1 MSWNKHEAVS
11 YARSHAHHYST
22 GYCAR
27 AVAAAIR
34 AGGLR
39 MALMQKTSGVLL
51 RRQDSVKCMAP
62 LLRVML
68 QSLTHCLVR
77 IGRYGQK
84 SPFTG
89 TIDMKNILPL
99 LLIFSFYATAGL
111 SDPIE
116 RAVKFNSWY
125 VNQIN
130 KDIFPITDGNEIDKY
145 VTASTMKKLRHAQ
158 DPRYADEEFY
168 EADIFLKAQYVGDD
182 WPQNVTAIAGDTDPV
197 CVNVYIAFGKKKGH
211 IVIDCMVKE
220 DNLWKVQ
227 SVSAVEFSRNLTI
240 PN

>member
-1 MSWNKHEAVS
+1 
-11 YARSHAHHYST
+11 
-22 GYCAR
+22 
-27 AVAAAIR
+27 
-34 AGGLR
+34 
-39 MALMQKTSGVLL
+39 MALMQKTSGALL
-51 RRQDSVKCMAP
+51 RKQDSARCTAP
-62 LLRVML
+62 SLRVML

-77 IGRYGQK
+77 IRTGMHASMTVRVPGIQILNRVVFIPARDIGRYSQK

-89 TIDMKNILPL
+89 TTDMKSTL
-99 LLIFSFYATAGL
+99 LLCCLFSFSAMAGH

-130 KDIFPITDGNEIDKY
+130 KDVFPITDGNEIDKY

-168 EADIFLKAQYVGDD
+168 EADIFLKAQYIGDD

-197 CVNVYIAFGKKKGH
+197 CVNVYIAFGKKKDH

>member
-1 MSWNKHEAVS
+1 
-11 YARSHAHHYST
+11 
-22 GYCAR
+22 
-27 AVAAAIR
+27 
-34 AGGLR
+34 
-39 MALMQKTSGVLL
+39 
-51 RRQDSVKCMAP
+51 MAP
-62 LLRVML
+62 LLRVIL
-68 QSLTHCLVR
+68 QSLTHYLERIRTGMLVSTTDR
-77 IGRYGQK
+77 VPGIQTLNRIAFIPARHIGRYSQK

-89 TIDMKNILPL
+89 TTDMKSTL
-99 LLIFSFYATAGL
+99 LLCCLFSFSAMAGH

-182 WPQNVTAIAGDTDPV
+182 WPQNVTAIAWDTDPV
-197 CVNVYIAFGKKKGH
+197 CVNVYIAFGKKQDH

>member
-1 MSWNKHEAVS
+1 
-11 YARSHAHHYST
+11 
-22 GYCAR
+22 
-27 AVAAAIR
+27 
-34 AGGLR
+34 
-39 MALMQKTSGVLL
+39 
-51 RRQDSVKCMAP
+51 
-62 LLRVML
+62 ML
-68 QSLTHCLVR
+68 QSLTHYLVR
-77 IGRYGQK
+77 IRTGMHVSTTDRVPGIQTLNRTAFIPVRHIGRYSQK

-89 TIDMKNILPL
+89 TTDMKNILPL
-99 LLIFSFYATAGL
+99 LFIFSFSAMAGH

-130 KDIFPITDGNEIDKY
+130 KDAFPITDSNEIDQY

-197 CVNVYIAFGKKKGH
+197 CVNVYIAFGKKQDH
-211 IVIDCMVKE
+211 VVIDCMVKE
-220 DNLWKVQ
+220 NNLWKVQ
-227 SVSAVEFSRNLTI
+227 SVSNADFSRNLATTK
-240 PN
+240 

>member
-1 MSWNKHEAVS
+1 
-11 YARSHAHHYST
+11 
-22 GYCAR
+22 
-27 AVAAAIR
+27 
-34 AGGLR
+34 
-39 MALMQKTSGVLL
+39 
-51 RRQDSVKCMAP
+51 
-62 LLRVML
+62 
-68 QSLTHCLVR
+68 
-77 IGRYGQK
+77 
-84 SPFTG
+84 
-89 TIDMKNILPL
+89 MKNILL
-99 LLIFSFYATAGL
+99 LLFIFSFSAMAAH

-130 KDIFPITDGNEIDKY
+130 KDAFPITDGNEIDKY

-197 CVNVYIAFGKKKGH
+197 CVNVYIAFGKKQDH
-211 IVIDCMVKE
+211 VVIDCMVKE